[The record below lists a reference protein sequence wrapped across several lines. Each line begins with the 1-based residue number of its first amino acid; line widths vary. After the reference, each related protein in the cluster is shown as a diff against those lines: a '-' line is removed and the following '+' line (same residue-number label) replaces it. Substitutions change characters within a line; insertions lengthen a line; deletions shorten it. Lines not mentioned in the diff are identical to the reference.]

1 MADLVLP
8 LKAVYFEEIRQGTK
22 VEEFR
27 ERTPY
32 WRRRLEGR
40 TFDRVVLT
48 NGYPKAGDDSRRL
61 VREWRG
67 FRETT
72 ITHPHFGDKP
82 VEVFAIDVATP
93 MTSAKPWGYAV
104 GGNHRDVWYGR
115 WVREFAASE
124 QEKELG
130 KALYEAAPDLS
141 ADTLYLIRR
150 LLANRYQFSHG
161 EFAAEL
167 ERIVSAGQN
176 MEGIESKGG
185 TQ

>member
-32 WRRRLEGR
+32 WRRRIEGR

-48 NGYPKAGDDSRRL
+48 KGYPKAGDDSRRL

-72 ITHPHFGDKP
+72 ITHPHFGPEP
-82 VEVFAIDVATP
+82 VAVFAIDVSAA
-93 MTSAKPWGYAV
+93 AKP
-104 GGNHRDVWYGR
+104 
-115 WVREFAASE
+115 
-124 QEKELG
+124 
-130 KALYEAAPDLS
+130 
-141 ADTLYLIRR
+141 
-150 LLANRYQFSHG
+150 
-161 EFAAEL
+161 
-167 ERIVSAGQN
+167 
-176 MEGIESKGG
+176 
-185 TQ
+185 

>member
-72 ITHPHFGDKP
+72 ITHPHFGPEP
-82 VEVFAIDVATP
+82 VDVFAIDVSAT
-93 MTSAKPWGYAV
+93 AKP
-104 GGNHRDVWYGR
+104 
-115 WVREFAASE
+115 
-124 QEKELG
+124 
-130 KALYEAAPDLS
+130 
-141 ADTLYLIRR
+141 
-150 LLANRYQFSHG
+150 
-161 EFAAEL
+161 
-167 ERIVSAGQN
+167 
-176 MEGIESKGG
+176 
-185 TQ
+185 

>member
-8 LKAVYFEEIRQGTK
+8 LKAVYFDAIRLGQK
-22 VEEFR
+22 AEEFR
-27 ERTPY
+27 LRTPY

-48 NGYPKAGDDSRRL
+48 KGYPPAGDEGCRL

-93 MTSAKPWGYAV
+93 VASVKPWGNAV
-104 GGNHRDVWYGR
+104 GGNHRDVWTGR

-124 QEKELG
+124 QDKELG

-141 ADTLYLIRR
+141 ADTRYLIRR

-176 MEGIESKGG
+176 MEGIERQGG